1 MAVHAPKRLFTVDE
15 FHRMAEA
22 RVFGED
28 DRLEL
33 IAGEIVEMTP
43 IGSRH
48 AACVDRLARQLQQQT
63 GATTIVRVQSPIVLG
78 ADSEPQPDI
87 SVLRYRSDFYRDR
100 HPGPGDVL
108 LVIEV
113 ADTSIIIDRGTKL
126 PLYAR
131 AGIAE
136 VWIVDLTAAAVEVY
150 RQPGPEGYRET
161 ERVSGA
167 GRLASSSLPG
177 FAIPAADL
185 VN

>member
-1 MAVHAPKRLFTVDE
+1 MTVHAPKRLFTVEE
-15 FHRMAEA
+15 FHRMAEGG
-22 RVFGED
+22 VFGED

-48 AACVDRLARQLQQQT
+48 AACVDRLARELQRQT
-63 GATTIVRVQSPIVLG
+63 GETTIVRVQSPIVLG

-87 SVLRYRSDFYRDR
+87 SVLRYRSDFYRSR
-100 HPGPGDVL
+100 HPGPEDVL

-113 ADTSIIIDRGTKL
+113 ADTSIMIDRGTKL

-136 VWIVDLTAAAVEVY
+136 VWIVDLTASAIEVY
-150 RQPGPEGYRET
+150 RRPGPEGYRET
-161 ERVSGA
+161 KRVSGG
-167 GRLASSSLPG
+167 GRLESSSLPG
-177 FAIPAADL
+177 FAMPAAEL